1 MIRLLIA
8 FLFIFSIQSKGAYER
23 SKFGYRSYSINYKI
37 GFYTGKICKT
47 NIDHVVSLKDA
58 YQSGANKWNSDLK
71 KKFSNDK
78 SNHVP
83 ACYKINSSKGSATPK
98 NFLRRSNDGKGL
110 DYKIIKFCDYLEIYY
125 QTKIKY
131 NLSFKNN
138 DPILFLKCDL
148 IILNTIKK

>member
-8 FLFIFSIQSKGAYER
+8 FFFIFSAQSKDAYDR
-23 SKFGYRSYSINYKI
+23 SKFGYRSYSSNYKI
-37 GFYTGKICKT
+37 GFYTGKYCKT

-58 YQSGANKWNSDLK
+58 YQSGANKWNSEMK

-110 DYKIIKFCDYLEIYY
+110 EYKIILFCKYIKIYY
-125 QTKIKY
+125 DTKLKY

-138 DPILFLKCDL
+138 DPNLFDRCDL
-148 IILNTIKK
+148 KIY